1 MSRNAKP
8 LTDADPTYPTDATKS
23 PGNLRSTIMFHDW
36 M

>member
-8 LTDADPTYPTDATKS
+8 LTDADPTYPIEATIS
-23 PGNLRSTIMFHDW
+23 AGSFCSTTKFHDW